1 MCWARCFSVSLLISF
16 SQQSQGVM
24 GKESERSTNLARGTQ
39 LVNRR
44 GVTGCPHHVCLKKN
58 LMVFINFKNED
69 IVDLQCYINLY
80 YKAMWLSYTHIYIL
94 VAQLVNNPP
103 AMQETWVRSLGCEDP
118 PEKGK
123 ATHSIIEAWR
133 IPWTIPLGCKES
145 DMTEWLSLSLHLLL
159 KYCFLLWSITGFWI

>member
-1 MCWARCFSVSLLISF
+1 MKASSAAMCWARCFSVCLLISF

-69 IVDLQCYINLY
+69 IVDLQCYINFYGIDSVIHMYTFFFLMVYHGILSIVLY
-80 YKAMWLSYTHIYIL
+80 SVLLCYI
-94 VAQLVNNPP
+94 Q
-103 AMQETWVRSLGCEDP
+103 
-118 PEKGK
+118 
-123 ATHSIIEAWR
+123 
-133 IPWTIPLGCKES
+133 
-145 DMTEWLSLSLHLLL
+145 
-159 KYCFLLWSITGFWI
+159 